1 MNDATAPQQEKGK
14 QHGLSW
20 GLLAACLILAI
31 AAIVLGARSQHL
43 SAQLSDS
50 QAQLAGAKSENT
62 QTVTDLAGA
71 KAACADLQAK
81 LDKANAACTAL
92 TAQLDGAKAACGD
105 LQAKLEKGAAE
116 NAKLAADTQMQ
127 LDKAN
132 ARAADLQAQLG
143 QAGAKSAQLQ
153 AQLSQERV
161 QSLELQSRLQKA
173 EGAIERLQPFADKAC
188 RLPITTYFNKSAWSS
203 FGGQSTY
210 TLSISVLQ
218 PEPLKVDIAI
228 TGAGKTVNKSGVIEY
243 GSTFRVERLAVGD
256 TVVISSMG
264 YDPMTL
270 TVK

>member
-14 QHGLSW
+14 QQGWAW
-20 GLLAACLILAI
+20 GLLAAFLVMTI
-31 AAIVLGARSQHL
+31 AAIVLGVRSRHL
-43 SAQLSDS
+43 AAQLSDS
-50 QAQLAGAKSENT
+50 QAQVSGAKAENT
-62 QTVTDLAGA
+62 QAVADLGNA
-71 KAACADLQAK
+71 KAACSDLQAK
-81 LDKANAACTAL
+81 LDKAKGACVDLQAQIDKANADCVDL
-92 TAQLDGAKAACGD
+92 KAQLD
-105 LQAKLEKGAAE
+105 KGAAE
-116 NAKLAADTQMQ
+116 KAKQAADLQMQ

-132 ARAADLQAQLG
+132 ARSADLQAQLN
-143 QAGAKSAQLQ
+143 QAGVKSAQLQ

-161 QSLELQSRLQKA
+161 QTSELQSRLQKA
-173 EGAIERLQPFADKAC
+173 EGAIERLQPFAEKAC

-210 TLSISVLQ
+210 TLSISILQ
-218 PEPLKVDIAI
+218 PAPLKVDIAI

-243 GSTFRVERLAVGD
+243 GSTFKVERLAVGD